1 MKIESPY
8 KKYLYLPLV
17 KIFVYGT
24 LRKNN
29 RLGFYMEGAQYVGS
43 YYMQGQLMKSE
54 NENVYID
61 FGYNDAVTIGEVYM
75 VNFYCLQ
82 RINHLEVLS
91 GTFPKGYELNVKP
104 IWRMSADNKFSFE
117 DQTKELAFFY
127 KWINNP
133 VKILTG
139 DFNDD
144 FEPIEEIQKLI
155 VASKGEITSKE
166 LLTIMHKKL
175 SIFENLTFE

>member
-1 MKIESPY
+1 MEIENPY
-8 KKYLYLPLV
+8 KKYLNLPLV

-29 RLGFYMEGAQYVGS
+29 SLGFYMEGAKYLGS
-43 YYMQGQLMKSE
+43 YYSKGQLMKSE

-61 FGYNDAVTIGEVYM
+61 FAYNDAVTIGELYI

-91 GTFPKGYELNVKP
+91 GTFPKGYDLNVMP
-104 IWRMSADNKFSFE
+104 IWKLTE
-117 DQTKELAFFY
+117 DKNFIFDEKKAELAFY
-127 KWINNP
+127 YRWINSP
-133 VKILTG
+133 KKILTG

-144 FEPIEEIQKLI
+144 FVPIDELEKLVI
-155 VASKGEITSKE
+155 ASKGEISKE
-166 LLTIMHKKL
+166 ELLAHMQNKL
-175 SIFENLTFE
+175 SIFENMTFE

>member
-1 MKIESPY
+1 MKIDTPY
-8 KKYLYLPLV
+8 KKYLYQPLV

-29 RLGFYMEGAQYVGS
+29 RLGFYMEGAKYMGS
-43 YYMQGQLMKSE
+43 FYTQGQLMKSE

-61 FGYNDAVTIGEVYM
+61 FAYNDAVTIGEVYM

-91 GTFPKGYELNVKP
+91 GTFPKGYDLNVLP
-104 IWRMSADNKFSFE
+104 IWKIPEDKNYSFNNE
-117 DQTKELAFFY
+117 DKELAFYY
-127 KWINNP
+127 KWINSP

-144 FEPIEEIQKLI
+144 FIHIDELEKLI
-155 VASKGEITSKE
+155 VSSKGEISSDE
-166 LLTIMHKKL
+166 LLKIMQSKL
-175 SIFENLTFE
+175 SIFESVTFE